1 MFGIKRLLTC
11 LFRLRCFQFCAC
23 GVTEQGTGEGG
34 CLLDSVWSRSFVFCS
49 GLRFI
54 GQSFYVGIKGC
65 ERE

>member
-34 CLLDSVWSRSFVFCS
+34 CLLDSVWSRSLVFVSLRYVLGS
-49 GLRFI
+49 GSSAKAFML
-54 GQSFYVGIKGC
+54 G
-65 ERE
+65 